1 MNPVEDEA
9 ELMPAR
15 PLSIDLNLMAARSA
29 GHSIGMKRDMSMTAE
44 RARLALARADLL
56 REQAFIDGQWCDGPE
71 VIDVHNPASGALLGT
86 VPQLREEATTRA
98 IAAAQGAFDG
108 WRSRSARERATIL
121 RRWYELIVDN
131 AEDLARLMTAEQGKP
146 LNEARGEIA
155 YAASFVEWFSE
166 EARRAYGDVIPGHE
180 QDKRLIVLKQPVGVV
195 AAITPWN
202 FPAAMIT
209 RKIAPA
215 LAVGCTAVLKPSE
228 LTPFSALALA
238 LLGHEA
244 GLPPGVF
251 NVVTGDARAIGS
263 VMTSDRRV
271 RKLSFTGSTAVGKML
286 AARCMGTV
294 KRVSL
299 ELGGNAPFI
308 VFDDADLDVAVD
320 AAVVAKFRNTG
331 QTCVCAN
338 RFLVQSGVY
347 EEFSARLAK
356 RVGAMVVGDGL
367 DGPTHQGPLINGA
380 AVEKVARHVADALA
394 GGAKLA
400 TGGSRRQGNF
410 HDPTVLTDV
419 SAQMLLFREETFGP
433 VAGLMRFDTE
443 AEAISIANR
452 TDSGLAAYVFTRDVS
467 RSWRI
472 GEALEAGMVGLNTG
486 VVSTAV
492 APFGG
497 VKESGLGREGSL
509 YGIEEYLD
517 IKLFCMGVQTASG

>member
-202 FPAAMIT
+202 FPASDV
-209 RKIAPA
+209 RQSSSP
-215 LAVGCTAVLKPSE
+215 PS
-228 LTPFSALALA
+228 
-238 LLGHEA
+238 
-244 GLPPGVF
+244 
-251 NVVTGDARAIGS
+251 
-263 VMTSDRRV
+263 
-271 RKLSFTGSTAVGKML
+271 
-286 AARCMGTV
+286 
-294 KRVSL
+294 
-299 ELGGNAPFI
+299 
-308 VFDDADLDVAVD
+308 
-320 AAVVAKFRNTG
+320 
-331 QTCVCAN
+331 
-338 RFLVQSGVY
+338 
-347 EEFSARLAK
+347 
-356 RVGAMVVGDGL
+356 
-367 DGPTHQGPLINGA
+367 
-380 AVEKVARHVADALA
+380 
-394 GGAKLA
+394 
-400 TGGSRRQGNF
+400 
-410 HDPTVLTDV
+410 
-419 SAQMLLFREETFGP
+419 
-433 VAGLMRFDTE
+433 
-443 AEAISIANR
+443 
-452 TDSGLAAYVFTRDVS
+452 
-467 RSWRI
+467 
-472 GEALEAGMVGLNTG
+472 
-486 VVSTAV
+486 
-492 APFGG
+492 
-497 VKESGLGREGSL
+497 
-509 YGIEEYLD
+509 
-517 IKLFCMGVQTASG
+517 